1 MHCDHTHLPLVAPPS
16 ELEELGVVFA
26 VAVVKPF
33 TAEQVGS
40 AIEKALCDRGG
51 CHRCDYAA

>member
-1 MHCDHTHLPLVAPPS
+1 MHCGHTHLSLVAPHA

-26 VAVVKPF
+26 AAVVKPF
-33 TAEQVGS
+33 TAEQLGS

-51 CHRCDYAA
+51 CHRCDCAA